1 MFKLLIADDEGK
13 TTVVPLV
20 RDEITIGRK
29 EGNTIRL
36 TERNISRKHAKLRRS
51 NGAFVLE
58 DLSSYNGVKVNG
70 KKIGAETA
78 LKPGDQILIGD
89 YQLALQL
96 DGDTASATLPEQTAP
111 SAALAQTEVVTAMIS
126 APAPAMGPPARFVM
140 MSPPAPGAEY
150 ALSRERMRIG
160 RAEDLEI
167 WVNHRSISREHA
179 EVVNEGGRLI
189 IKDLASANGL
199 RVNGAETKSHE
210 LKPGDVVELG
220 QVRFRFVPAGEAF
233 TFDEGRTIQMDALSL
248 PSESPTPNRTAM
260 YAAGA
265 ILVLALL
272 GGAIVIFSGG
282 NGDEPTPVA
291 LPPTSVVVSVTDP
304 GPPPTTVAPV
314 ADPNVLASAAIAACN
329 TSLNSGD
336 LDGALAHAAEAL
348 QYRPGDPSALE
359 CQQRATAERDEG
371 ATFAAGLAHMQN
383 GDWQA
388 AYVAFESL
396 PVDSAYRGR
405 PEVGETM
412 AHFASESVV
421 QAEALADSNPTEANR
436 LAASVLVM
444 TGIDPALTARAEDVE
459 RRTRPRGVAHTGVH
473 RPVLVAPP
481 PTTRVI
487 APPPTTRVVA
497 PPPTTRVAPP
507 PTTRVAAPPPTSTAP
522 PPSVSAGAEWQ
533 RCLAAGDN
541 NCVIDQ
547 LRGRAHSAAELRALL
562 GAQRAA
568 GDRAGACQTARQLL
582 TAPGVTAAQQAQI
595 RQYSAAQCQ

>member
-36 TERNISRKHAKLRRS
+36 TERNVSRKHAKLRRS

-58 DLSSYNGVKVNG
+58 DLTSYNGVKVNG
-70 KKIGAETA
+70 KKIAAETS

-111 SAALAQTEVVTAMIS
+111 SAAVAPTEVVTAMIS
-126 APAPAMGPPARFVM
+126 APAPSMGPPARFVM

-210 LKPGDVVELG
+210 LRPGDVVELG

-233 TFDEGRTIQMDALSL
+233 TFDEGRTIQMDAVSL
-248 PSESPTPNRTAM
+248 PTEPAGPNRTAM

-272 GGAIVIFSGG
+272 GGAIVVFSGG
-282 NGDEPTPVA
+282 GSDEPTTVA

-304 GPPPTTVAPV
+304 APV
-314 ADPNVLASAAIAACN
+314 TTTAAPAADPNVLATTAIAACN
-329 TSLNSGD
+329 TALNSGD
-336 LDGALAHAAEAL
+336 LDGALARAAEAL
-348 QYRPGDPSALE
+348 QYRPGDPAALD

-383 GDWQA
+383 GDWAA

-396 PVDSAYRGR
+396 PVDSAYRAR
-405 PEVGETM
+405 PEVAETM
-412 AHFASESVV
+412 AHFASDSVT

-444 TGIDPALTARAEDVE
+444 TGVDPSLTARAEDVE
-459 RRTRPRGVAHTGVH
+459 RRTRPRGVAHAPIH

-481 PTTRVI
+481 PTTRAVTP
-487 APPPTTRVVA
+487 PPPTTRVVA
-497 PPPTTRVAPP
+497 PPPTTRAV
-507 PTTRVAAPPPTSTAP
+507 TPPPTSAP
-522 PPSVSAGAEWQ
+522 PSSVSAGAEWQ

-547 LRGRAHSAAELRALL
+547 LRGRAHSAAELRALF

-568 GDRAGACQTARQLL
+568 GDRAGACTTARQLL